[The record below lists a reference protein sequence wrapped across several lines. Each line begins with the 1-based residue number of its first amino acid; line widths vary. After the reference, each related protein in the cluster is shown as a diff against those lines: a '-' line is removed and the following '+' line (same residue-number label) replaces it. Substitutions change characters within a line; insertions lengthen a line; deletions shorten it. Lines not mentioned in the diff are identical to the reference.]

1 MAHILSDGAL
11 DPHADLDCLRS
22 HDQPPRTK
30 WPTTGEASIE
40 DLRKRIDD
48 ANAWRRG
55 GSGPMPDPK
64 ILGID
69 LETVSG
75 MLGILNDPN
84 LNCVEKVAQCNIL
97 SMENDKKR
105 KDIQ

>member
-1 MAHILSDGAL
+1 MAYILSDGYL
-11 DPHADLDCLRS
+11 DPNTDHDCLTS
-22 HDQPPRTK
+22 DKPRVYTA
-30 WPTTGEASIE
+30 GEASIA
-40 DLRKRIDD
+40 DLRERIDS

-75 MLGILNDPN
+75 ILGILNDSGRN
-84 LNCVEKVAQCNIL
+84 SAEKVSACRIL
-97 SMENDKKR
+97 SMENDEKR
-105 KDIQ
+105 KEMK

>member
-1 MAHILSDGAL
+1 MAHILPDGSL
-11 DPHADLDCLRS
+11 DPNADQDCLR
-22 HDQPPRTK
+22 PIEPRVSTV
-30 WPTTGEASIE
+30 GEASID
-40 DLRKRIDD
+40 DLRKRIDS

-75 MLGILNDPN
+75 ILGILNDSGRN
-84 LNCVEKVAQCNIL
+84 SVEKVSACRIL
-97 SMENDKKR
+97 SIENDERRKKVT
-105 KDIQ
+105 

>member
-1 MAHILSDGAL
+1 MARIPSDGYL
-11 DPHADLDCLRS
+11 DPNADHDCLTSAR
-22 HDQPPRTK
+22 PRIYTA
-30 WPTTGEASIE
+30 GEASIA
-40 DLRKRIDD
+40 DLRERIDS

-75 MLGILNDPN
+75 ILKILNDRC
-84 LNCVEKVAQCNIL
+84 LNCVEKVSACRIL

>member
-1 MAHILSDGAL
+1 MAYILSDGSL
-11 DPHADLDCLRS
+11 DPNADRDCLISAR
-22 HDQPPRTK
+22 PRVYTA
-30 WPTTGEASIE
+30 GEASIA
-40 DLRKRIDD
+40 DLRERIDA

-75 MLGILNDPN
+75 ILGILNDLGRN
-84 LNCVEKVAQCNIL
+84 SVEKVSACRIL

-105 KDIQ
+105 KEIR

>member
-1 MAHILSDGAL
+1 MTRILSDGFL
-11 DPHADLDCLRS
+11 DPNAD
-22 HDQPPRTK
+22 HDRLTSAKPRIYTA
-30 WPTTGEASIE
+30 GEASIAN
-40 DLRKRIDD
+40 LRERIDS

-64 ILGID
+64 TLGID

-75 MLGILNDPN
+75 ILGILNDSGRN
-84 LNCVEKVAQCNIL
+84 SVEKVSACRIL

-105 KDIQ
+105 KGIQ

>member
-1 MAHILSDGAL
+1 MARILSGGSL
-11 DPHADLDCLRS
+11 DPNADRDCLTSAR
-22 HDQPPRTK
+22 PRVYTA
-30 WPTTGEASIE
+30 GEASIA
-40 DLRKRIDD
+40 DLRERIDS

-75 MLGILNDPN
+75 ILGILNDSGRN
-84 LNCVEKVAQCNIL
+84 SAEKVSACRIL

>member
-1 MAHILSDGAL
+1 MAYILSDGSL
-11 DPHADLDCLRS
+11 DPNADRDCLA
-22 HDQPPRTK
+22 PAKPRVYTA
-30 WPTTGEASIE
+30 GEASIA
-40 DLRKRIDD
+40 DLRERIDS
-48 ANAWRRG
+48 ANTWRRG

-75 MLGILNDPN
+75 ILGILND
-84 LNCVEKVAQCNIL
+84 LGRSSVEKVSACRIL

>member
-1 MAHILSDGAL
+1 MTRILSDGSL
-11 DPHADLDCLRS
+11 DPNADQDCLTS
-22 HDQPPRTK
+22 AKPRVYTA
-30 WPTTGEASIE
+30 GEASIAG
-40 DLRKRIDD
+40 LRERIDS

-75 MLGILNDPN
+75 MLGILNDSN
-84 LNCVEKVAQCNIL
+84 LNCVEKISQCTIL
-97 SMENDKKR
+97 SMENDNRRR
-105 KDIQ
+105 KIK